1 MSDAS
6 SGVGQAAGPADAV
19 GRLVPLAGYLHR
31 LAIGFALLAMIVVPE
46 RVLQWSLRDPGDR
59 IDAGALMV
67 QLVALPVVAAG
78 AAALGGW
85 LRDRKRTFIYAG
97 LPDITHEDPEDVE
110 VVDDPDEL
118 RAIVRRV
125 ALRVLVLWFVAG
137 LVVPFM
143 ASSITALA
151 VYAVVVARW
160 EARATARDG
169 KELLT
174 RPRWFIWLPV
184 AWRSTA

>member
-1 MSDAS
+1 MTGAAS
-6 SGVGQAAGPADAV
+6 SGDDAV
-19 GRLVPLAGYLHR
+19 EPGGRLVPLAGYLRR
-31 LAIGFALLAMIVVPE
+31 LAAGFALVALVVVPE
-46 RVLQWSLRDPGDR
+46 RVLLWSLRDPNDR
-59 IDAGALMV
+59 IAAGALVV

-85 LRDRKRTFIYAG
+85 LRDRKRTFIYVG
-97 LPDITHEDPEDVE
+97 LPDVTHEGPEDIE
-110 VVDDPDEL
+110 VVDDADEL
-118 RAIVRRV
+118 LAIVRRV
-125 ALRVLVLWFVAG
+125 VVWVFALWFVAG

-151 VYAVVVARW
+151 VYALVVGRW

-184 AWRSTA
+184 AWRSVA

>member
-1 MSDAS
+1 MSAGERVTEEPS
-6 SGVGQAAGPADAV
+6 APVGS
-19 GRLVPLAGYLHR
+19 LVPFASYTEQLA
-31 LAIGFALLAMIVVPE
+31 AGFALVALVVVPE
-46 RVLQWSLRDPGDR
+46 RVLLWSLRDPADR
-59 IDAGALMV
+59 IAGGALMV
-67 QLVALPVVAAG
+67 QLVALPLVAAG

-97 LPDITHEDPEDVE
+97 LPDVTHEDPEDVE

-118 RAIVRRV
+118 RGIVRRV
-125 ALRVLVLWFVAG
+125 VLRVGLLWFVAG

-151 VYAVVVARW
+151 GYAWVVGRW
-160 EARATARDG
+160 EARAKARDG
-169 KELLT
+169 RELLT

-184 AWRSTA
+184 AWRTVSG

>member
-1 MSDAS
+1 MIRGDS
-6 SGVGQAAGPADAV
+6 SGASRSDTA
-19 GRLVPLAGYLHR
+19 GRLVPLAGYLRR
-31 LAIGFALLAMIVVPE
+31 LAVGFALVAMVVVPE
-46 RVLQWSLRDPGDR
+46 RVLLWSLRDPADR
-59 IDAGALMV
+59 IAAGALVV

-97 LPDITHEDPEDVE
+97 LPDVTHEDPEDVE
-110 VVDDPDEL
+110 VVDDPDEV
-118 RAIVRRV
+118 RGIVRQV
-125 ALRVLVLWFVAG
+125 VLRVGVLWFVAG
-137 LVVPFM
+137 LAVPFM

-151 VYAVVVARW
+151 VYAWVVGRW

-169 KELLT
+169 RELLT

-184 AWRSTA
+184 AWRTVSG